1 VCNACT
7 EDGAMQ
13 TQHTHTHTHTHTCT
27 PTWNEGLVAPSLCS
41 TIKEWQTQMLSQ
53 KSAVWNPNTVSSM
66 SAAHRGHHCTHC
78 RIERITIE
86 HIVHIDVTARER
98 TTTVLRTQHQQH
110 CLLSLDVRLS
120 PEAQMVK
127 SRGGG
132 GSGTFVLC
140 RIMSIMVCIM
150 CMSVTICATSPHS
163 AGLGCW
169 CWRWPHI
176 TQIHFLQHLFMCR
189 KQESAK
195 ATSKFTC

>member
-13 TQHTHTHTHTHTCT
+13 TQHTHTHTHTCT

-132 GSGTFVLC
+132 RGGVVPSSSAESLA
-140 RIMSIMVCIM
+140 SW
-150 CMSVTICATSPHS
+150 SASCACP
-163 AGLGCW
+163 
-169 CWRWPHI
+169 
-176 TQIHFLQHLFMCR
+176 
-189 KQESAK
+189 
-195 ATSKFTC
+195 

>member
-1 VCNACT
+1 
-7 EDGAMQ
+7 
-13 TQHTHTHTHTHTCT
+13 
-27 PTWNEGLVAPSLCS
+27 
-41 TIKEWQTQMLSQ
+41 MLSQ

-132 GSGTFVLC
+132 GRRRGTFVLC
-140 RIMSIMVCIM
+140 RIISIMVCIM
-150 CMSVTICATSPHS
+150 CMSVTMCAATPHS

-169 CWRWPHI
+169 RWRWPHI
-176 TQIHFLQHLFMCR
+176 TQIHFLQHLTMCI
-189 KQESAK
+189 KQDSAK
-195 ATSKFTC
+195 ATSKFTCCCCHVAAVMDREEDLLLSVSICEHL